1 MVKFL
6 KREAT
11 DGIKLCFRPKAERLD
26 IDALTTKAKR
36 AGLLNLGFHYVLRTD
51 GELEEGIPFDQFA
64 NMELPG
70 ADRNIYVL
78 VTSRDL
84 TDAQRFALRGLSER
98 LGLEVSD
105 DVYSR

>member
-1 MVKFL
+1 MVKFR

-26 IDALTTKAKR
+26 VDTLTTQAKR
-36 AGLLNLGFHYVLRTD
+36 AGLLNLGFHYVLRTN
-51 GELEEGIPFDQFA
+51 GELEDGIPFEQYA
-64 NMELPG
+64 NMELPE

-78 VTSRDL
+78 CTSQSL

-98 LGLEVSD
+98 LGLEVAD
-105 DVYSR
+105 DV